1 MAENPRT
8 QTARDHD
15 DRDIIEGMIP
25 AGEAVPG
32 TSGGAL
38 ARDVGSRDDLAQV
51 DDPDGTT
58 RATKQAD
65 QDAGVAYP
73 SDRRGPN
80 G

>member
-8 QTARDHD
+8 RTARDTD
-15 DRDIIEGMIP
+15 DKDLIEGMIP
-25 AGEAVPG
+25 AGDAVAG

-38 ARDVGSRDDLAQV
+38 ARDVGSQADLKQV

-58 RATKQAD
+58 RATKQDDIAAD
-65 QDAGVAYP
+65 VAYD
-73 SDRRGPN
+73 SDRRGGN